1 MIIFVVF
8 FFSSRRRHTICA
20 LVTGVQTYA
29 LPISVQRTNRS
40 SIGDFVKSLPPDYRA
55 PPHGLTL
62 PVPAAMPPGGLQR
75 KTCRPIQQRRHERH
89 ELVERAGV
97 FRPLA
102 DDLVVDGENDRIA
115 CALDPDHAGRHE
127 VAADAGRDVLGGESA
142 VEVLPFPPAG
152 KLVHALIAD
161 RRNVRSPRGLRTE
174 ETTPE

>member
-1 MIIFVVF
+1 MFCFNGTATTEIYTYI
-8 FFSSRRRHTICA
+8 HT
-20 LVTGVQTYA
+20 LSLHDA
-29 LPISVQRTNRS
+29 LPIFSVQRTNRS

-102 DDLVVDGENDRIA
+102 DDLVVAGENDRIA
-115 CALDPDHAGRHE
+115 CAQIGR
-127 VAADAGRDVLGGESA
+127 ASCRES
-142 VEVLPFPPAG
+142 VWPYV
-152 KLVHALIAD
+152 
-161 RRNVRSPRGLRTE
+161 
-174 ETTPE
+174 

>member
-1 MIIFVVF
+1 MRISDW
-8 FFSSRRRHTICA
+8 SSDVCSSD
-20 LVTGVQTYA
+20 LEY
-29 LPISVQRTNRS
+29 LSVQRTNRS

-102 DDLVVDGENDRIA
+102 DDLVVDGENDRLA
-115 CALDPDHAGRHE
+115 CAIDPYHAGRPA
-127 VAADAGRDVLGGESA
+127 VAAAAGRDVLGGESA
-142 VEVLPFPPAG
+142 GARSDERRVG
-152 KLVHALIAD
+152 KGG
-161 RRNVRSPRGLRTE
+161 VRKCRS
-174 ETTPE
+174 